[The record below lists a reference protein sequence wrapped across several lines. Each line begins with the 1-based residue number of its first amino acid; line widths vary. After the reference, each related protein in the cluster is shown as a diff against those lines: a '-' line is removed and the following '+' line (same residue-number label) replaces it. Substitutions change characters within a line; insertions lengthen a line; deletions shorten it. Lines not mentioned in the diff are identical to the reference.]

1 MTLTTQIPHSP
12 RAGGVFAILLVAAF
26 FAFSGPAMA
35 SPGGHDDKAAEKF
48 SFGYPSPAA
57 EPDQEVRIT
66 ALDTMRFDPPAIKVK
81 AGSTVKFVVTNKGEV
96 VHAWSL
102 GTPREQEE
110 HEEGMEDV
118 PMSKM
123 MTHMNGEAN
132 GFVLK
137 PGETKTLVWTFARDG
152 EIQYA
157 CHIPGHY
164 ASGMY
169 GSITIAAAAGQKMSH
184 GHKKHAKT
192 TVTEG
197 SFIKR

>member
-1 MTLTTQIPHSP
+1 MTFTTQSPHSLHSLHI
-12 RAGGVFAILLVAAF
+12 GGAATAF
-26 FAFSGPAMA
+26 LAATFLTLAFAFSGPAMA

-57 EPDQEVRIT
+57 KADQEVRIA

-81 AGSTVKFVVTNKGEV
+81 AGSTVKFIVTNKGEV

-102 GTPREQEE
+102 GTIKEQEE

-137 PGETKTLVWTFARDG
+137 PGETKTLVWTFTKDG

-169 GSITIAAAAGQKMSH
+169 GSITIESGGQKMSH
-184 GHKKHAKT
+184 GHKEMHQN
-192 TVTEG
+192 G
-197 SFIKR
+197 SH